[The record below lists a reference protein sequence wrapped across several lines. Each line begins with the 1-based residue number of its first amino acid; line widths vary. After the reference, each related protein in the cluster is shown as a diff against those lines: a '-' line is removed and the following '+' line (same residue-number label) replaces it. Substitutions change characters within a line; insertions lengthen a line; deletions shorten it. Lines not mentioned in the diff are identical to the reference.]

1 MRQLVVLGSLSA
13 LAPAVFADGV
23 APAATAA
30 APAPGFSFTSIGF
43 LVVFI
48 AIFYFL
54 MIRPQSKRAK
64 EHRNLLS
71 QLSAGDEVV
80 TTGGMLGRVAKVD
93 DSFVE
98 LTIANNVD
106 IRIQKQAIASV
117 MPKGTIKAA

>member
-1 MRQLVVLGSLSA
+1 MRQLVVLGSLLA
-13 LAPAVFADGV
+13 MAPAVFAD
-23 APAATAA
+23 APVAA
-30 APAPGFSFTSIGF
+30 APHAGFNWTSILF

-80 TTGGMLGRVAKVD
+80 TNGGILGKVAKVED
-93 DSFVE
+93 NFIE
-98 LTIANNVD
+98 LTVATNVE
-106 IRIQKQAIASV
+106 IRVQKQAITSV
-117 MPKGTIKAA
+117 MPKGTIKSA